1 MRRELNV
8 VTLGGG
14 SAHAQILLGLAN
26 YPYRITAICTAADSG
41 GASGELA
48 NTYGKSHVNGY
59 LGDVS
64 KCCGALS
71 SHRDLVGDLDYRFAG
86 TKLEN
91 LSLRTLLY
99 AGLILRNGPA
109 VALEKLHNHL
119 RVDPWHR
126 AMPVSFKKTNLQVRL
141 QGGQVL
147 SGEAYIDNISRNQLW
162 NPQHHK
168 IVDVWLKPQVQALPE
183 ALRAI
188 TQADVIIVAPG
199 DLFTSCIPVLLA
211 DGVARAVKRSKAK
224 LIFVLSLMT
233 KLGETDGYHAADFVQ
248 ELTRRTMGRYPD
260 FVLAN
265 NNGIPPALLRRYRR
279 KEHKVA
285 VIPDHLD
292 DAKFRRIKLI
302 RSDLWNAT
310 TEGQIVHDPAK
321 TASALSELINSF

>member
-1 MRRELNV
+1 MRREINV

-14 SAHAQILLGLAN
+14 SAHAQILLGLAK
-26 YPYRITAICTAADSG
+26 YPYRITAICSAADSG

-48 NTYGKSHVNGY
+48 DSYKKSQVHGY

-71 SHRDLVGDLDYRFAG
+71 SRRDLVDDLDFRFTGA
-86 TKLEN
+86 KLEN
-91 LSLRTLLY
+91 LSLRSLLY
-99 AGLILRNGPA
+99 AGLILKNGPA
-109 VALEKLHNHL
+109 LALEKLHHHL

-126 AMPVSFKKTNLQVRL
+126 VMPVSFQKTNLQVRL

-183 ALRAI
+183 VLRAI
-188 TQADVIIVAPG
+188 KQADVIVVAPG
-199 DLFTSCIPVLLA
+199 DLFTSSIPVLLA
-211 DGVARAVKRSKAK
+211 GGVANAVKRSKAK
-224 LIFVLSLMT
+224 LVFVLSLMT

-285 VIPDHLD
+285 VISDHLD
-292 DAKFRRIKLI
+292 YVKFRHTKLV

-310 TEGQIVHDPAK
+310 AEGQIVHDPSK